1 MFSFMDAIPSPIQS
15 LLDLFATALV
25 EVRFADVDAQ
35 TLARAA
41 ADVQAASAVVATAQS
56 ALDEARLALH
66 ERQEILLALAQRAI
80 AYARVYA
87 ENDETLSGRLGAIAL
102 PRSARR
108 VRPSGD
114 ALVLSSDPPAA
125 PSRPRGRPRKVAMA
139 EPTDRTDHA
148 LLLPEAAKRGLAA
161 D

>member
-41 ADVQAASAVVATAQS
+41 ADVQAASLVVANAQ
-56 ALDEARLALH
+56 AAVDEARQALQ
-66 ERQEILLALAQRAI
+66 ERQETLLQHAQRAA

-87 ENDETLSGRLGAIAL
+87 ETDEALSDRLSAITL
-102 PRSARR
+102 PRSTRRAR
-108 VRPSGD
+108 SNGD
-114 ALVLSSDPPAA
+114 ALVLSSDPPASL
-125 PSRPRGRPRKVAMA
+125 PRPRGRPRKAA
-139 EPTDRTDHA
+139 AKPPSGDGA
-148 LLLPEAAKRGLAA
+148 LLLSGK
-161 D
+161 